1 MERKPPLR
9 GQSGKVK
16 AIGRG
21 VPHEKAVTRL
31 RRYLETV
38 ELSLKLTN
46 GNAGN
51 WRFMHSLFAV
61 FGRQKR

>member
-1 MERKPPLR
+1 M
-9 GQSGKVK
+9 K

-61 FGRQKR
+61 FGRQER